1 METKNIFLSMEDCSM
16 FEYKVF
22 VRDGVEH
29 FGFRQEAGRAKN
41 ASFALGQSL
50 LDFLDVD
57 MDKYMKPF
65 AQMGERLD
73 VSFFE
78 QELQKLAREHIYF
91 QFVRLDWLDRQE
103 KEGEV
108 FLSSK
113 ELSRFP
119 MRVITLQGQLRRL
132 IAGALDIALRV
143 TPKEATALLRVK
155 NYCAGNEP
163 GEKFS
168 FGPIE
173 TEFSC
178 AGGMYGDVLVAR
190 KLEDI
195 PNYLLRE
202 FIKINCYY
210 KTCLHCGRYFVPD
223 HGNAEYCVRPVADG
237 EKTCR
242 DIGATKNYRDRL
254 REDPVQRVYSRAY
267 KTRFARIKY
276 KTMTREDFQAWSV
289 EAREKRDKVLRGEM
303 ALEDFEAWAEG

>member
-1 METKNIFLSMEDCSM
+1 M
-16 FEYKVF
+16 FEYKIF

-29 FGFRQEAGRAKN
+29 FGYRQEGGRAKN

-73 VSFFE
+73 LSFFE
-78 QELQKLAREHIYF
+78 QELQKLSREHIYF
-91 QFVRLDWLDRQE
+91 QFVRLDWLDRQK

-119 MRVITLQGQLRRL
+119 MRVISLQSQLRRL
-132 IAGALDIALRV
+132 IAGALNTSHKIQRNRSTLSY
-143 TPKEATALLRVK
+143 VK
-155 NYCAGNEP
+155 FYYEEPEP
-163 GEKFS
+163 GAKFS
-168 FGPIE
+168 FGPIT

-178 AGGMYGDVLVAR
+178 ANGMFGDVLVPRA
-190 KLEDI
+190 LEDI
-195 PNYLLRE
+195 LNYLLRE
-202 FIKINCYY
+202 FIKSNCYY
-210 KTCLHCGRYFVPD
+210 KTCLHCGKYFVPD
-223 HGNAEYCVRPVADG
+223 HGNAEYCTRPVADSN
-237 EKTCR
+237 KTCR

-276 KTMTREDFQAWSV
+276 KTMTREEFQAWST
-289 EAREKRDKVLRGEM
+289 EAREKRDAVLRGEM
-303 ALEDFEAWAEG
+303 ALEDFEAWTEG

>member
-1 METKNIFLSMEDCSM
+1 M

-29 FGFRQEAGRAKN
+29 FGFRQEAGRIKN

-78 QELQKLAREHIYF
+78 QELQRLAREHIYF
-91 QFVRLDWLDRQE
+91 QFVRLDWLDRQK
-103 KEGEV
+103 KEGEG

-119 MRVITLQGQLRRL
+119 MRVITLQNQVKRL
-132 IAGALDIALRV
+132 IDEALEITTMRPQDLR
-143 TPKEATALLRVK
+143 ENATALARVK
-155 NYCAGNEP
+155 RYYESPELGP
-163 GEKFS
+163 RFS
-168 FGPIE
+168 FGQIE

-178 AGGMYGDVLVAR
+178 AMGMYGDVLVAR

-195 PNYLLRE
+195 PSFLLRE
-202 FIKINCYY
+202 FIKANCYY
-210 KTCLHCGRYFVPD
+210 KMCLYCGKYFVPD
-223 HGNAEYCVRPVADG
+223 HGNAEYCVRPVADS

-276 KTMTREDFQAWSV
+276 KTMTREEFQAWSV
-289 EAREKRDKVLRGEM
+289 EAREKRDAVLRGEM
-303 ALEDFEAWAEG
+303 ALEDFQAWAEG